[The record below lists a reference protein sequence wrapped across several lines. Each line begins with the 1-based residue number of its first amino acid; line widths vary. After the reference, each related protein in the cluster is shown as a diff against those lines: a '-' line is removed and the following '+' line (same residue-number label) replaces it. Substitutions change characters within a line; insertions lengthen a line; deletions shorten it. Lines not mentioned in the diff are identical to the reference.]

1 MNKLGP
7 PGTSPP
13 SGLIT
18 GKFAAQ
24 PTGKIRPAI
33 FDISVI
39 GSVTLLVLVLTLIGY
54 LSQAGRTRSLSE
66 AALAVIILGGF
77 VNTLLLVLF
86 RDGELK
92 RKADPYYTIPKWRP
106 SRLASILVLLGWACS
121 FLASFWV
128 GLSWSRR

>member
-1 MNKLGP
+1 MTKLGP

-18 GKFAAQ
+18 GKFASQ
-24 PTGKIRPAI
+24 PAGKVRPVI

-39 GSVTLLVLVLTLIGY
+39 GTVTFLVLVLTLISY
-54 LSQAGRTRSLSE
+54 LSQAGQTQSLSK
-66 AALAVIILGGF
+66 AALAVIIIGGF
-77 VNTLLLVLF
+77 INTLLLVLF
-86 RDGELK
+86 RAGELK
-92 RKADPYYTIPKWRP
+92 RRADPYYTIPKWRP
-106 SRLASILVLLGWACS
+106 SKLASLFVLLGWACS